1 MSTRCVLWEST
12 APSGSLPYGFFAEH
26 RRPGHNGAGR
36 LDKDGDWR
44 TDLRENPYCVDG
56 KGIPNRPR
64 HRWISPPSSVEKLHR
79 LAAEIKLLSYG
90 HDPQLASF
98 AKRCAGS
105 VAQMQVSGGSNRDRR
120 ALECRI
126 VQFRREPG
134 LGEVTRSYSS
144 VYNVLLFW
152 PGDGGG
158 CACFQ
163 CLFVA
168 HSLVP

>member
-1 MSTRCVLWEST
+1 M
-12 APSGSLPYGFFAEH
+12 AA
-26 RRPGHNGAGR
+26 R

-44 TDLRENPYCVDG
+44 ADLRENPYCVDG

-105 VAQMQVSGGSNRDRR
+105 VACTQAKLRGAV
-120 ALECRI
+120 
-126 VQFRREPG
+126 
-134 LGEVTRSYSS
+134 
-144 VYNVLLFW
+144 
-152 PGDGGG
+152 
-158 CACFQ
+158 
-163 CLFVA
+163 
-168 HSLVP
+168 

>member
-1 MSTRCVLWEST
+1 MCSLGEHSTLRLFT
-12 APSGSLPYGFFAEH
+12 NGFFAEH
-26 RRPGHNGAGR
+26 RRPGHNVAAR

-44 TDLRENPYCVDG
+44 ADLRENPYCVDG

-105 VAQMQVSGGSNRDRR
+105 VACTQAKLRGAV
-120 ALECRI
+120 
-126 VQFRREPG
+126 
-134 LGEVTRSYSS
+134 
-144 VYNVLLFW
+144 
-152 PGDGGG
+152 
-158 CACFQ
+158 
-163 CLFVA
+163 
-168 HSLVP
+168 